1 MSALLRK
8 RTYDHPSS
16 ETSVIQITD
25 VEIVWLT
32 RHTAITNRKHIDR
45 NSNDVRCE

>member
-25 VEIVWLT
+25 VENCVVN
-32 RHTAITNRKHIDR
+32 TAYSDNK
-45 NSNDVRCE
+45 S